1 MAGGRRGT
9 GSGRP
14 PNVRRRRVPPTIDL
28 MATEIP
34 PEEMPAEPAPEP
46 EPEPAAPTWAEAQ
59 SPESEPEPSA
69 EPPQADPIDAPPQ
82 PEPPAQSRQ
91 PSDEWRALIGG
102 GAAGA
107 GAALLLVA
115 LLWLAGAFAPRDDRS
130 ASLAALADR
139 IAALDKQVG
148 ELAARPTP
156 NADPKAIGE
165 LSTRLNAIEPNLRR
179 IDDMAGRV
187 SRIESALA
195 APRPA
200 ATDPALLERIAA
212 LEAATRAVPGAIT
225 ELRQRLDDA
234 SAAARDAKGRADL
247 AAEKADK
254 ATAPRPGAVERSD
267 LDALG
272 ARIAA
277 LEQAEKAIDNRIG
290 QTKAGAVADGAVRLA
305 LAASTLRDAIER
317 GGPFATELAAAK
329 ALGAD
334 TAKLEPFAA
343 AGVPSPAA
351 LAHELSQFAPEI
363 LRSAAAPAGEGG
375 VLSRLQANAEQLVRI
390 RPIGEAPGDG
400 PRAIVARADAN
411 AAHGDIAG
419 AMAELDRLPD
429 AMKAPAAAWMR
440 RAAAR
445 ETAVAA
451 ARQLAAQTLAALGKP
466 SP

>member
-28 MATEIP
+28 KATEIP

-165 LSTRLNAIEPNLRR
+165 LSTRLKHSSRSRYAW
-179 IDDMAGRV
+179 V
-187 SRIESALA
+187 S
-195 APRPA
+195 APR
-200 ATDPALLERIAA
+200 R
-212 LEAATRAVPGAIT
+212 R
-225 ELRQRLDDA
+225 
-234 SAAARDAKGRADL
+234 S
-247 AAEKADK
+247 
-254 ATAPRPGAVERSD
+254 RPG
-267 LDALG
+267 
-272 ARIAA
+272 
-277 LEQAEKAIDNRIG
+277 
-290 QTKAGAVADGAVRLA
+290 
-305 LAASTLRDAIER
+305 
-317 GGPFATELAAAK
+317 
-329 ALGAD
+329 
-334 TAKLEPFAA
+334 
-343 AGVPSPAA
+343 
-351 LAHELSQFAPEI
+351 
-363 LRSAAAPAGEGG
+363 
-375 VLSRLQANAEQLVRI
+375 
-390 RPIGEAPGDG
+390 
-400 PRAIVARADAN
+400 
-411 AAHGDIAG
+411 
-419 AMAELDRLPD
+419 
-429 AMKAPAAAWMR
+429 
-440 RAAAR
+440 
-445 ETAVAA
+445 
-451 ARQLAAQTLAALGKP
+451 
-466 SP
+466 